1 MGKQDKELGSI
12 TEPRGFPGGA
22 SGKEPSRDI
31 RDMSSI
37 PGSKRSSGG
46 GYGSP
51 LQYSCLENPMDKGA
65 WWAIIHRVTK
75 SQT

>member
-46 GYGSP
+46 GYGNP
-51 LQYSCLENPMDKGA
+51 LQYCCLGNPMNRGV
-65 WWAIIHRVTK
+65 WRVTVHAVANN
-75 SQT
+75 QT